1 MERMIIEERS
11 MRIATF
17 VPAALA
23 LSLCMAGV
31 ANADP
36 TVELVPRSEVDFQPL
51 NPLRGAASPQAG
63 MLWGDIKADVPSG
76 FVVKFRDGFASPP
89 HIHNLTYRAVVISGL
104 VHNDDPDAA
113 YMWMEPGSFWTQ
125 PAGENHITAARG
137 EDVVAFLDIL
147 EGPYL
152 VKPAKEEFD
161 NGERP
166 INVEARN
173 VIWLDA
179 GDAPWIRGSQTLAG
193 LQMAFL
199 WGEARD
205 GKLNGTFL
213 KLPAGFS
220 GVLDGG
226 GDTVKGVVISGTATY
241 KASDAQSTL
250 AAGSYF
256 GSDGDAKH
264 RIACEA
270 GAECVLY
277 IHSIGDYTLTQS

>member
-1 MERMIIEERS
+1 MTLKTLI
-11 MRIATF
+11 
-17 VPAALA
+17 PAAMA
-23 LSLCMAGV
+23 LSLLTTGIAH
-31 ANADP
+31 AESA
-36 TVELVPRSEVDFQPL
+36 VEIVPRSEVDFQPL

-63 MLWGDIKADVPSG
+63 MLWGDIKADMPSG

-125 PAGENHITAARG
+125 PAGENHITAAKG
-137 EDVVAFLDIL
+137 EDVIAFLDIL

-152 VKPAKEEFD
+152 VKPATEEFD

-166 INVEARN
+166 INIEARN
-173 VIWLDA
+173 IIWLDA
-179 GDAPWIRGSQTLAG
+179 DDAPWINGAQTQAG

-199 WGEARD
+199 WGEPRD
-205 GKLNGTFL
+205 GALNGTFL

-220 GVLDGG
+220 GALDGG
-226 GDTVKGVVISGTATY
+226 GDTLKGVVISGTATY
-241 KASDAQSTL
+241 MATDGDKTL

-256 GSDGDAKH
+256 GSDSDAKH
-264 RIACEA
+264 SIACEDE
-270 GAECVLY
+270 AECVLY
-277 IHSIGDYTLTQS
+277 VHSVGDYTLTPS